1 MTLPRAQ
8 RGLVRRCPRMRI
20 SICPAVQHQA
30 YLLLLFLT
38 TACLSPGQASEQGLQ
53 SSDDQGTVKGIVVNS
68 ITHAPLS
75 RALVSSPDN
84 RFATMTDGEGHFE
97 FALPKSEGADRH
109 TFYDGPVPVERPVLR
124 RGIFSFLTARK
135 PGYLDDPNSRA
146 AVDVSSGGE
155 ITIPLMP
162 EALIKGRVIRSDAD
176 PALGI
181 TVQILSRMVQEGM
194 PKWTRTASMKANS
207 NGEFRFAELRPGTY
221 KVVTDEFMD
230 NDPATTV
237 PGGQQYGFP
246 PVYYPGVPD
255 PAAAGTIQLTAGQS
269 VEIDIPLTR
278 QPYYPVSIPVANE
291 EVNGGLNI
299 TVSLLGHHSADYSL
313 GYNPEKQ
320 SIEGLLP
327 NGNYLVEAA
336 TYGNNSVAGSV
347 HLAVASTAAEGST
360 LTLIPSTSISVRVT
374 EEFTSA
380 DSDNSTSMFSAGGKT
395 FRMQG
400 PRSYLQIGAESA
412 DDLRQGGGSLRPP
425 TGPNDES
432 LVLENLTPGRYWLR
446 LNSSRGYVAAA
457 TMGGVDLLR
466 QPLIVGGGSSAPVE
480 VTMRDDSAEVEGAV
494 AGIASAS
501 VTGEPG
507 HPGSSTPSAYLYWV
521 PLPDSRGQF
530 LECNAS
536 PDGKFSSQTVAP
548 GTYRVLAFKSRQTNL
563 PYRDAE
569 AMRPYE
575 TKGQVVHLSP
585 GQKANLQLQLISSSE

>member
-1 MTLPRAQ
+1 MTLPGTQ
-8 RGLVRRCPRMRI
+8 RGLVRRCPRTRI

-38 TACLSPGQASEQGLQ
+38 TACLSPGQATEQGLQ

-124 RGIFSFLTARK
+124 RGIFSVLTARK

-278 QPYYPVSIPVANE
+278 QPYYPVRIPIANE

-299 TVSLLGHHSADYSL
+299 TVSLLGHGSADYSL

-347 HLAVASTAAEGST
+347 HLAVASTPAEGST

-480 VTMRDDSAEVEGAV
+480 VTMRDDNAELEGTVSGV
-494 AGIASAS
+494 ANG
-501 VTGEPG
+501 PG
-507 HPGSSTPSAYLYWV
+507 MGDATPSSTSRQQLWVYCV
-521 PLPDSRGQF
+521 PLPDSPGRFQQVWV
-530 LECNAS
+530 AA
-536 PDGKFSSQTVAP
+536 DGKFTAAAMAP
-548 GTYRVLAFKSRQTNL
+548 GAYRVLAFKNL
-563 PYRDAE
+563 QVNIPYRDAE
-569 AMRPYE
+569 AMRTYE
-575 TKGQVVHLSP
+575 NKGPVVHLSA
-585 GQKANLQLQLISSSE
+585 GQKTNVQLQITSDIE